1 MFFLGDK
8 RGFFLESPNCFYMDK
23 NMKYTK
29 AFHLLQ
35 PFYRSKWLPYS
46 FGLLLLIGVDILQ
59 LAIPRFI
66 GKSIDTF
73 LTNSGELSV
82 YIMWLTVTALLMFVG
97 RYCYRQLL
105 LGTTRRLE
113 AYLRQRIF
121 LHGLC
126 LPLAYYDQKG
136 PGNIMALMT
145 NDITAIR
152 VALGLGSI
160 LFVDAVIMGFASFV
174 VMAKVIHFELSLWSI
189 LPLPVIL
196 CIATYMGKSVHQ
208 RFRRVQE
215 SFSDITDFSQEIFAG
230 FKVVK
235 GFAVEKNM
243 TERFADKNRSF
254 VAASMSLTNIQAAYV
269 PVTHVLPFVCFAI
282 ALYFGG
288 RLIMAGELTVGDLTA
303 FIGYL
308 GLIIWPVMGLGFL
321 INMAQRGLASME
333 RISDFLDQP
342 VYEAEEKCLLE
353 AVGQMET
360 EPPLPTSSGASENRS
375 VPILT
380 LQNVSFAYEQ
390 SPHLILKNV
399 NLTILPGEKVGIVG
413 RTGAGKSTLFRL
425 LLRLYEPPAET
436 IFLGDKEIHSY
447 SFSDL
452 RNFYAYVPQDN
463 SLFSKTIGENIA
475 FDRQHGKADILR
487 AAELAVVTED
497 IDSKPEGVDTELGER
512 GKQLSGGQQQRV
524 AIARAII
531 KDAPFLLLDDAFSAL
546 DYEHEARLLKNMNLF
561 TAGRTTL
568 IVSQRIAAV
577 RRCDRIVV
585 LDQGEIKEQ
594 GTHEEL
600 VARRGLYYEI
610 YEQQLLAEEIAAG
623 DGESL

>member
-1 MFFLGDK
+1 
-8 RGFFLESPNCFYMDK
+8 
-23 NMKYTK
+23 MKYTK

-235 GFAVEKNM
+235 GFAVEKN
-243 TERFADKNRSF
+243 
-254 VAASMSLTNIQAAYV
+254 
-269 PVTHVLPFVCFAI
+269 
-282 ALYFGG
+282 
-288 RLIMAGELTVGDLTA
+288 
-303 FIGYL
+303 
-308 GLIIWPVMGLGFL
+308 
-321 INMAQRGLASME
+321 
-333 RISDFLDQP
+333 
-342 VYEAEEKCLLE
+342 
-353 AVGQMET
+353 
-360 EPPLPTSSGASENRS
+360 
-375 VPILT
+375 
-380 LQNVSFAYEQ
+380 
-390 SPHLILKNV
+390 
-399 NLTILPGEKVGIVG
+399 
-413 RTGAGKSTLFRL
+413 
-425 LLRLYEPPAET
+425 
-436 IFLGDKEIHSY
+436 
-447 SFSDL
+447 
-452 RNFYAYVPQDN
+452 
-463 SLFSKTIGENIA
+463 
-475 FDRQHGKADILR
+475 
-487 AAELAVVTED
+487 
-497 IDSKPEGVDTELGER
+497 
-512 GKQLSGGQQQRV
+512 
-524 AIARAII
+524 
-531 KDAPFLLLDDAFSAL
+531 
-546 DYEHEARLLKNMNLF
+546 
-561 TAGRTTL
+561 
-568 IVSQRIAAV
+568 
-577 RRCDRIVV
+577 
-585 LDQGEIKEQ
+585 
-594 GTHEEL
+594 
-600 VARRGLYYEI
+600 
-610 YEQQLLAEEIAAG
+610 
-623 DGESL
+623 